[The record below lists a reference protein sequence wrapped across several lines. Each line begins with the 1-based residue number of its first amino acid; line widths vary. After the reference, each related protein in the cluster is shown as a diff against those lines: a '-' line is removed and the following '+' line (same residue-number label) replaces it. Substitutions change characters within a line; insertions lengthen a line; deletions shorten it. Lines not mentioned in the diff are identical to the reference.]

1 VILLSNSVSALS
13 LSNSVSALSLSN
25 SVSALSLSN
34 VALLH
39 DRACKREHIETQTM
53 LANQTSKAIVGQSKQ
68 LLACQHGEKQVIPR
82 NLKSEVSKEKRGG
95 GGGKKKKKK
104 KKNVFS
110 KKKKKKIQKKIKKI
124 EFSETSKNAK
134 QVYKHTNHKHN
145 INIPPRQPQ
154 VARASSSPPRAS
166 MAMHARHAVPR
177 SACSKKA
184 RRIED
189 AIFWFVSRSDG
200 RSSFDTKE
208 TIFCTSMTT
217 LKSR

>member
-95 GGGKKKKKK
+95 GGGEKKKKKK
-104 KKNVFS
+104 KKTFS
-110 KKKKKKIQKKIKKI
+110 QKKKKKKFKKKSKKSNFPRHQRTQNKYTNTQTTNTTLTYRRDNRRWRGRRRRRHARQWQCMRDTRCHVRRVRRKQGGLKTRFFGLSHGRTAAHRLTQKKPS
-124 EFSETSKNAK
+124 FA
-134 QVYKHTNHKHN
+134 QV
-145 INIPPRQPQ
+145 
-154 VARASSSPPRAS
+154 
-166 MAMHARHAVPR
+166 
-177 SACSKKA
+177 
-184 RRIED
+184 
-189 AIFWFVSRSDG
+189 
-200 RSSFDTKE
+200 
-208 TIFCTSMTT
+208 
-217 LKSR
+217 